1 MIRINLLGQA
11 KPKASRR
18 PVDTGA
24 ALPVL
29 FVGAGVLFGALI
41 LGYLYYSW
49 QRQLNDENTR
59 IKQLQGQKTDLEQ
72 VKQQVEAFEKQK
84 TVLQQR
90 VSTIEQLQRDRT
102 GGQELL
108 DEIASTVAR
117 TENLWITSM
126 IRKGNNLTIDG
137 ASASVNGVANFITAL
152 KRSGYFAKIEI
163 KESKQDDKNTAVQ
176 TFMFE
181 VSAEITPPPAG
192 VPQSTFTFLSS
203 ATTPSSTAT
212 TTPSSTATSTVATST
227 NGTSTVP
234 ASASS
239 STIASTTSSSSI
251 SFLQAQLNALL
262 AQLSSLQAQAGASAS
277 PNASSSYIFT
287 TDLMLWD
294 EGPEV
299 TALQSHLIQ
308 QDKGPAAEKLK
319 AHGITNVFGFLT
331 YNALVEYQAS
341 VGIHATGYFGP
352 ITRAYVNG

>member
-24 ALPVL
+24 ALPLL

-59 IKQLQGQKTDLEQ
+59 IKQLQAQKTDLEQ

-108 DEIASTVAR
+108 DEIASTVSG
-117 TENLWITSM
+117 TENLWLISM

-152 KRSGYFAKIEI
+152 KRSGYFSKIEI
-163 KESKQDDKNTAVQ
+163 KESKQDEKNTAVQ
-176 TFMFE
+176 TFLFE
-181 VSAEITPPPAG
+181 ISAEIAPPAPG
-192 VPQSTFTFLSS
+192 VPVPHAQ
-203 ATTPSSTAT
+203 AK
-212 TTPSSTATSTVATST
+212 
-227 NGTSTVP
+227 P
-234 ASASS
+234 ASAPVPP
-239 STIASTTSSSSI
+239 APTS
-251 SFLQAQLNALL
+251 
-262 AQLSSLQAQAGASAS
+262 
-277 PNASSSYIFT
+277 
-287 TDLMLWD
+287 
-294 EGPEV
+294 
-299 TALQSHLIQ
+299 
-308 QDKGPAAEKLK
+308 AARPK
-319 AHGITNVFGFLT
+319 
-331 YNALVEYQAS
+331 
-341 VGIHATGYFGP
+341 VG
-352 ITRAYVNG
+352 